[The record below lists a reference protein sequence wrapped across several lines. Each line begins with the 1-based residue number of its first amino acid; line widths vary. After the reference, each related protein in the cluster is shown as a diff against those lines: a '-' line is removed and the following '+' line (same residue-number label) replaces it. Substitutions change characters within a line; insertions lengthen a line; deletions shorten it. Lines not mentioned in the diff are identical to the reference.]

1 MLPSYIPL
9 NPHLPQNHYNIK
21 KTGLLISNEL
31 GEKGGEKKGVTNLY
45 LPQNHYKIEMA
56 ILAFLGVLVHIGEKV
71 VTDCDI
77 MGVDGRMGGGFV
89 MMVAESLHC
98 QKPGAELRATPAF
111 ETQETCPQ
119 AVLQ

>member
-1 MLPSYIPL
+1 
-9 NPHLPQNHYNIK
+9 
-21 KTGLLISNEL
+21 LLIINEL
-31 GEKGGEKKGVTNLY
+31 GKKGGEKKGVTNLY

-56 ILAFLGVLVHIGEKV
+56 ILALLGVLVHIGEKV

-98 QKPGAELRATPAF
+98 QKPGAELRATPAEQVTAGF
-111 ETQETCPQ
+111 RQFPHNSIPPSIFP
-119 AVLQ
+119 LPIK